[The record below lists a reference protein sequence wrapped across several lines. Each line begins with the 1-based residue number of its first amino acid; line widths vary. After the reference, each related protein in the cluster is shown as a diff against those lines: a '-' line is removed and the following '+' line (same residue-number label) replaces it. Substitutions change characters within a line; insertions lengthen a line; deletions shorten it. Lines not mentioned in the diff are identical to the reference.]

1 MQSLKDLWRK
11 CTRFL
16 EGGIEDEDDWDDLG
30 YNDYENPYDMEPQD
44 EIDLSG
50 APSTKYERGERTKRS
65 SNVVDFDTRRDPKD
79 SVTVMILRPKVMQDA
94 TLVCDHLQD
103 NRVCI
108 IDMKEAEHLTAQRI
122 ADYLGGVSYALRGH
136 VERIDTHTFVMA
148 PEGVKIDSDFR
159 EELESGGWF
168 KKSFRAQV

>member
-1 MQSLKDLWRK
+1 MQGLKDLWRK

-16 EGGIEDEDDWDDLG
+16 EGGVDDEDDWDDLS
-30 YNDYENPYDMEPQD
+30 YVDYENPYDMEPHD
-44 EIDLSG
+44 EIDLTG
-50 APSTKYERGERTKRS
+50 AQAAKYERSERTKRP

-94 TLVCDHLQD
+94 TLVCDHLTD

-108 IDMKEAEHLTAQRI
+108 IDMKEAEHLIAQRI

-168 KKSFRAQV
+168 KKSFRTQV